1 MPDAYFVSILS
12 NWYLTMASPH
22 SVARAY
28 SGFIT
33 CLAVIS
39 GFIFGLM
46 AFFIGA
52 DVFMR
57 NVMDSGMPWV
67 IEATEYAMY
76 VATVFAAP
84 WVLREGSHVSVDVL
98 TSILSPRCGRYV
110 FLLASLLGSVICL
123 IVFYYSAI
131 ATINAFERSSMVYKS
146 FTIPEWWINIFVP
159 FGMALMTIEFFLLFW
174 GHLIHPSAVN
184 SGNRA

>member
-1 MPDAYFVSILS
+1 MCFVSILS
-12 NWYLTMASPH
+12 NRYLPMASPNP
-22 SVARAY
+22 VACAY
-28 SGFIT
+28 NGLIT

-57 NVMDSGMPWV
+57 NVMGSGMPWV

-98 TSILSPRCGRYV
+98 TSMLPQRCTRYV
-110 FLLASLLGSVICL
+110 VLLASLLGSVICL

-146 FTIPEWWINIFVP
+146 FTIPEWWVNIFVP
-159 FGMALMTIEFFLLFW
+159 FGMALMTIEFLLLFW
-174 GHLIHPSAVN
+174 SRVVLPSTAR
-184 SGNRA
+184 SGNQV

>member
-1 MPDAYFVSILS
+1 MTPKTPI
-12 NWYLTMASPH
+12 
-22 SVARAY
+22 ARAY
-28 SGFIT
+28 NGFIT

-57 NVMDSGMPWV
+57 NVMGSGMPWV
-67 IEATEYAMY
+67 IEAMEYAMY

-98 TSILSPRCGRYV
+98 TSVLPARFGRYV
-110 FLLASLLGSVICL
+110 VLLASLLGTVICL
-123 IVFYYSAI
+123 IVFYYSAT
-131 ATINAFERSSMVYKS
+131 ATIRAFERSSMVYKS
-146 FTIPEWWINIFVP
+146 FTIPEWWVNFFVP
-159 FGMALMTIEFFLLFW
+159 FGMAFMTIEFFLLFW
-174 GHLIHPSAVN
+174 SRLVHPSTVQT
-184 SGNRA
+184 GNQV

>member
-1 MPDAYFVSILS
+1 
-12 NWYLTMASPH
+12 MASPNP
-22 SVARAY
+22 VARAY
-28 SGFIT
+28 NGLIT

-57 NVMDSGMPWV
+57 NVMESGMPWV

-84 WVLREGSHVSVDVL
+84 WVLREGSHVSVDVI
-98 TSILSPRCGRYV
+98 TSMLPQRYGRYV
-110 FLLASLLGSVICL
+110 VLVASLLGSLICL

-131 ATINAFERSSMVYKS
+131 ATITAFERSSMVYKS
-146 FTIPEWWINIFVP
+146 FTIPEWWVNFFVP

-174 GHLIHPSAVN
+174 SRLVHPSTTT
-184 SGNRA
+184 SGNQV